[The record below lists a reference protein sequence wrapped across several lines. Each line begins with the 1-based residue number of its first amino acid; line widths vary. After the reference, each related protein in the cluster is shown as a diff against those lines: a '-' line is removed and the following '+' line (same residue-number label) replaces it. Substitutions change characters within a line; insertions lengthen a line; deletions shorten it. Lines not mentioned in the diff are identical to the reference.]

1 MKNKI
6 IYFTLS
12 VGLFLVT
19 GCEKHFLD
27 INNNPNAPAQ
37 ADPAL
42 VLTNALTQT
51 AHIVGTDYLFINGTQ
66 NYYGSS
72 VRAGTPGPVTT
83 NNFTSADFA
92 GSWFDN
98 FHNLNDYSFIEKNA
112 TLSNKWFLVGV
123 AKIMKALNFQ
133 MLVDT
138 YNDVPFTEALDLTNI
153 TPKYDKGQDVY
164 NASIDQLDSAVAIL
178 ENTPLVSDYN
188 PGDAD
193 VMFHG
198 NATMWV
204 KFANTLKLRMLL
216 HEINVSSQQ
225 SMIATEMQK
234 IANDPIGLLGSG
246 ESAMV
251 NPGYSTDAANHL
263 NPLYSSI
270 GYGFTGKAALI
281 GATANSYFIS
291 KLDDYNDPRV
301 GYFYTT
307 NAAGKVEGNPLG
319 NGNNAAAS
327 YFGGPVNLQNSN
339 KLPFNFTPPAGATM
353 PTKWGVLQSPS
364 QASIILSSWESLF
377 LQAEAV
383 QRGLLPGDAGKLY
396 DEAVTDNFIYLNVF
410 TDGKT
415 FNPDA
420 GDWAKAYLSQNIANV
435 GWEASSANP
444 LQAILIQKY
453 ISLCVTGPLESW
465 TDYRRTGYP
474 KDLPFSSSSN
484 RLYDYPYR
492 FIYPQSEYNTN
503 SVNVEAEGKIT
514 PVSPK
519 IFWMP

>member
-1 MKNKI
+1 MKKKL
-6 IYFTLS
+6 IYVILS
-12 VGLFLVT
+12 AGLFLVM
-19 GCEKHFLD
+19 GCEKNFLD
-27 INNNPNAPAQ
+27 INDNPNAPAQ

-51 AHIVGTDYLFINGTQ
+51 DRIVSVDYLFLNGTQ

-72 VRAGTPGPVTT
+72 VRAGTPGPVVT
-83 NNFTSADFA
+83 NNFTSSDFA
-92 GSWFDN
+92 SSWLDN
-98 FHNLNDYSFIEKNA
+98 YHNLNDYNYIEKNA
-112 TLSNKWFLVGV
+112 GSSNKWFLVGV

-138 YNDVPFTEALDLTNI
+138 YNDVPYTEALDLRNI
-153 TPKYDKGQDVY
+153 TPKYDKGQEVY
-164 NASIDQLDSAVAIL
+164 NASIHQLDSAIAIL
-178 ENTPLVSDYN
+178 ENTPLVSDYS
-188 PGDAD
+188 PGNAD
-193 VMFHG
+193 VMFRG
-198 NATMWV
+198 NTTMWI

-225 SMIATEMQK
+225 TMITAEMQK
-234 IANDPIGLLGSG
+234 IANDPVGLLGPG
-246 ESAMV
+246 ESAMI
-251 NPGYSTDAANHL
+251 NPGYSTDAESHL
-263 NPLYSSI
+263 NPLYSNI
-270 GYGFTGKAALI
+270 GYGFTGRASLI

-291 KLDDYNDPRV
+291 KLDKYNDPRV

-307 NAAGKVEGNPLG
+307 NANGKVEGNPLG
-319 NGNNAAAS
+319 NGNNAATS

-339 KLPFNFTPPAGATM
+339 KLPFGFVPPLGTSI

-383 QRGLLPGDAGKLY
+383 QRGLLPGDAAKLY
-396 DEAVTDNFIYLNVF
+396 SEAVTDNFIYLNVF

-415 FNPDA
+415 FDSHPEN
-420 GDWAKAYLSQNIANV
+420 WATAYLSQNIVNV
-435 GWEASSANP
+435 GWQASSANP

-453 ISLCVTGPLESW
+453 ISLCITGPLESW

-474 KDLPFSSSSN
+474 LDLPFSSSSN
-484 RLYDYPYR
+484 RLFDYPYR

-503 SVNVEAEGKIT
+503 SQNVEAEGKIT